1 MCREQNRSCT
11 VQPEDG
17 LTHEIPILAE
27 LAPRARLAT
36 TTGTQTEMSITCRRV
51 VTLFGSRRGC
61 KLVLPGRKVAPV
73 HAALVNTGTKILAVD
88 LITKH
93 GTKFNGLKLAYETV
107 SDGDMISIGPWEFL
121 ISLSQPT
128 PTDGA
133 DAHPFELD
141 QTPRAVALEHVDSG
155 RIFGLTREVSIVGR
169 RRGCD
174 LSLEDPRVSRRHAM
188 LLMYF
193 GYPAIC
199 DLISE
204 NKTLVNGR
212 PVAFKRL
219 DHGDILTFGES
230 QFRVHLV
237 GSSMGGSS
245 DVALDPQ
252 ADQDTQVI
260 DSAGS
265 DLIDIE
271 ATEGSQSWRIVDSL
285 KRANGEG

>member
-1 MCREQNRSCT
+1 M
-11 VQPEDG
+11 QPKDG
-17 LTHEIPILAE
+17 LSQEIPVLAE

-36 TTGTQTEMSITCRRV
+36 TTGSQAEMSITCRRV

-61 KLVLPGRKVAPV
+61 KLVLPGRRVAPV

-93 GTKFNGLKLAYETV
+93 GTRFNGLKLAYETV
-107 SDGDMISIGPWEFL
+107 SDGDMISIGQWEFL
-121 ISLSQPT
+121 ITLSQPT
-128 PTDGA
+128 PSDSD

-174 LSLEDPRVSRRHAM
+174 VSLEDPRVSRRHAM
-188 LLMYF
+188 LMMYF
-193 GYPAIC
+193 GFPAVC

-204 NKTLVNGR
+204 NKTLVNGQ
-212 PVAFKRL
+212 PVSFQRL
-219 DHGDILTFGES
+219 EEGDILTFGNS
-230 QFRVHLV
+230 RFRVRLV
-237 GSSMGGSS
+237 GSTIGGSS
-245 DVALDPQ
+245 DAELDPE
-252 ADQDTQVI
+252 ADEDTQVV
-260 DSAGS
+260 DSASS

-271 ATEGSQSWRIVDSL
+271 ATEGTQSWRIVDSL
-285 KRANGEG
+285 KRANGEGKPSK